1 MSPITPCTC
10 KSITEAGKPVAFT
23 SCGRPGHKGADGFQM
38 CPTVEAYTATKLGTV
53 WIDPGQGAT
62 TRELAEKVN
71 EGMYDYMGDALDNL
85 DRLTYDT
92 SYRTNLALTGEP
104 LTSSDVRRIGEAK

>member
-1 MSPITPCTC
+1 
-10 KSITEAGKPVAFT
+10 
-23 SCGRPGHKGADGFQM
+23 
-38 CPTVEAYTATKLGTV
+38 
-53 WIDPGQGAT
+53 
-62 TRELAEKVN
+62 
-71 EGMYDYMGDALDNL
+71 MYDYMGDALDNL